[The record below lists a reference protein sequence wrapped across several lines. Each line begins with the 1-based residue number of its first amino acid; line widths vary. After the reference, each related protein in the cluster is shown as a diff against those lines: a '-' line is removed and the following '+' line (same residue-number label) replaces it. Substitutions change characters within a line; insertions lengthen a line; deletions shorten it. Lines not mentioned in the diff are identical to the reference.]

1 MRRSSL
7 RWTIPLFLAL
17 QVALLWIQ
25 GAQIH
30 RQNEL
35 LVGLREDIQSLADAL
50 DAGNSSDDGMDE
62 SQTVPSAFQTPP
74 SSSDKRDKDA
84 MAVLGA
90 QEEQDATAAKE
101 LQASRESAKKAV
113 SEAREAQSKLS
124 ITENIKKAEETKK
137 VQKATQQWQWLS
149 WAALGLV
156 LATFLGRSY
165 LRRRG

>member
-1 MRRSSL
+1 
-7 RWTIPLFLAL
+7 LFLAL

-30 RQNEL
+30 RQNQL
-35 LVGLREDIQSLADAL
+35 LLGLREDIQSLADVIESGNP
-50 DAGNSSDDGMDE
+50 AGDGVDE
-62 SQTVPSAFQTPP
+62 SQTIPSSFQASPP
-74 SSSDKRDKDA
+74 SKPDDR

-90 QEEQDATAAKE
+90 QEEQDAAAAKE

-113 SEAREAQSKLS
+113 SEARDTQSKLS

-137 VQKATQQWQWLS
+137 VQAATQQWQW
-149 WAALGLV
+149 WVWGALGAVMVALI
-156 LATFLGRSY
+156 GRSI

>member
-30 RQNEL
+30 RQNQL
-35 LVGLREDIQSLADAL
+35 LLGLREDIQALADVIES
-50 DAGNSSDDGMDE
+50 GNPVGDGMDE
-62 SQTVPSAFQTPP
+62 SQTVPSSFQEPPP
-74 SSSDKRDKDA
+74 SKQDDR

-90 QEEQDATAAKE
+90 QEEQDAAAAKE

-113 SEAREAQSKLS
+113 SEARETQSKLS
-124 ITENIKKAEETKK
+124 ISENIKKAEETKK
-137 VQKATQQWQWLS
+137 VQAATQQWQW
-149 WAALGLV
+149 WAWGALGVLMVALV
-156 LATFLGRSY
+156 GRSV